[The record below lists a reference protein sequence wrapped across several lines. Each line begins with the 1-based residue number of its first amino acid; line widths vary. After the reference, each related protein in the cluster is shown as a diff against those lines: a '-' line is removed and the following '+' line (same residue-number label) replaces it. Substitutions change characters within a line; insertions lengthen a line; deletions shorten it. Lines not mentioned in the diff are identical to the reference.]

1 LNRPR
6 FESLVTGITLM
17 SIEADR
23 HSLELLIVEL
33 LSERAPDV
41 TICPSEVARAASVDA
56 WRILMPAVRMAA
68 ARLASEG
75 TIVIT
80 QGGRPITP
88 ETTWRGPVRLGRGDA
103 WDRRELLEAGTSR
116 APYPLD

>member
-1 LNRPR
+1 LNPR

-23 HSLELLIVEL
+23 HSLELLILEL
-33 LSERAPDV
+33 LGNREPEV
-41 TICPSEVARAASVDA
+41 TICPSEVARAASTDA

-68 ARLASEG
+68 SRLAAEG

-88 ETTWRGPVRLGRGDA
+88 ETTWRGPVRLGRAEG
-103 WDRRELLEAGTSR
+103 WHRRELLGAVTGR
-116 APYPLD
+116 ASVPLD